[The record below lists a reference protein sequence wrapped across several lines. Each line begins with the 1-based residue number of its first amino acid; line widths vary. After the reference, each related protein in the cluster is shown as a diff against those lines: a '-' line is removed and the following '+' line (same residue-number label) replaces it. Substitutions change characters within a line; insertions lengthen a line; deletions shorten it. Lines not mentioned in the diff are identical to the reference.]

1 MKDLFLIS
9 NLFSILRIIL
19 IIPVV
24 YLLIAGETQIAVIIG
39 VIAAITDF
47 LDGFF
52 ARKLNQITE
61 LGKILDPVADKLF
74 LGAIALTIML
84 LDIIPFWFFA
94 SIVVRD
100 ILILLGGLY
109 ARSKMNF
116 VLPSNFEGKLT
127 FVLISVVI
135 MLILLD
141 YTPAYIYGMYL
152 SVAAMAYTLILYTIR
167 MIEELKKIPQK
178 N

>member
-84 LDIIPFWFFA
+84 LDIIPFWF
-94 SIVVRD
+94 
-100 ILILLGGLY
+100 
-109 ARSKMNF
+109 
-116 VLPSNFEGKLT
+116 
-127 FVLISVVI
+127 
-135 MLILLD
+135 
-141 YTPAYIYGMYL
+141 
-152 SVAAMAYTLILYTIR
+152 
-167 MIEELKKIPQK
+167 
-178 N
+178 

>member
-1 MKDLFLIS
+1 
-9 NLFSILRIIL
+9 
-19 IIPVV
+19 
-24 YLLIAGETQIAVIIG
+24 
-39 VIAAITDF
+39 
-47 LDGFF
+47 
-52 ARKLNQITE
+52 
-61 LGKILDPVADKLF
+61 
-74 LGAIALTIML
+74 
-84 LDIIPFWFFA
+84 
-94 SIVVRD
+94 
-100 ILILLGGLY
+100 
-109 ARSKMNF
+109 MNF